1 MMRTLNMVLKP
12 LRRKVRQLV
21 SRGVA
26 TLIDPN
32 ELMQVLQVE
41 LLKGEVLDDVEHFE
55 GYGFTAH
62 APGEPEVLTAS
73 LNGQRS
79 HTVAI
84 AVANRLFRLKG
95 LAKGEVALYTDE
107 GDVIHFKRGNHILVD
122 AMTKVTSRAPN
133 VDIIAS
139 TKVTMTT
146 PECEITGKLKVGQTI
161 DAVGQ
166 INSTA
171 GVSTGGIELGMHVHP
186 ENNVT
191 GGVTGAPQ

>member
-1 MMRTLNMVLKP
+1 
-12 LRRKVRQLV
+12 
-21 SRGVA
+21 
-26 TLIDPN
+26 
-32 ELMQVLQVE
+32 
-41 LLKGEVLDDVEHFE
+41 
-55 GYGFTAH
+55 
-62 APGEPEVLTAS
+62 
-73 LNGQRS
+73 
-79 HTVAI
+79 
-84 AVANRLFRLKG
+84 
-95 LAKGEVALYTDE
+95 
-107 GDVIHFKRGNHILVD
+107 
-122 AMTKVTSRAPN
+122 MTKVTSRAPN